1 MPFGLGFGET
11 ILILAVILLFFGPK
25 RLPDAAASMGKGI
38 REFRRAMNGFT
49 EELTTP
55 QSTAAPPLPPHSTFA
70 GPGADPYAVAADAP
84 EPLATHSTFTGPGAD
99 PHAVALETPEPLPPP
114 AEPVAERRPEDPPA

>member
-38 REFRRAMNGFT
+38 REFRRAMSGIGEEFT
-49 EELTTP
+49 RP
-55 QSTAAPPLPPHSTFA
+55 QDDVPPPLPPHSTF
-70 GPGADPYAVAADAP
+70 V
-84 EPLATHSTFTGPGAD
+84 GPGAD
-99 PHAVALETPEPLPPP
+99 PHAVPAGPE
-114 AEPVAERRPEDPPA
+114 AATEPDRSERASEAS